1 MNIFT
6 LKKITIYFVEP
17 VHMPQFIANFYNLD
31 YDTRTP
37 TRSEGVLSTSDII
50 RFIRSVSE
58 ERPGRIWI
66 SLKPAHIEDS
76 LKHMG
81 TDDWLK
87 VAIQFNPSSSNLDDA
102 MKRFII
108 ITQRSLEPDILPGL
122 DYNLFRNSGTHFSH
136 EYLYYPWA
144 ILVVAPWILGLQV
157 VNSCLMC
164 CCLEFTTWQIPHI
177 LTKQYT
183 VEYSGHSDS
192 GESKV

>member
-1 MNIFT
+1 
-6 LKKITIYFVEP
+6 
-17 VHMPQFIANFYNLD
+17 MPWLAKFYNLD
-31 YDTRTP
+31 YDTHTP

-50 RFIRSVSE
+50 RFIRSVAE

-87 VAIQFNPSSSNLDDA
+87 VAINFNRSNGNLDDA
-102 MKRFII
+102 AKRFII
-108 ITQRSLEPDILPGL
+108 ITQRSLEPNIIPGKE
-122 DYNLFRNSGTHFSH
+122 YNLFRISGTHFSH
-136 EYLYYPWA
+136 HYLYCLWA
-144 ILVVAPWILGLQV
+144 SLVAVPRIVGMHL
-157 VNSCLMC
+157 VNSCLWC
-164 CCLEFTTWQIPHI
+164 CCLEFPTWQIPYI

-183 VEYSGHSDS
+183 AEYSGHSDS